1 MAFTYVPYQKLPRYN
16 PVPDIVEGVKDYLRY
31 NYEQKKLERE
41 KSNAAVRSIMNQ
53 IDIPDMVSKEHQK
66 QTNQKIQGLYDY
78 ATAISMNKKGWSV
91 GSFTQD
97 EILDIQN
104 RAQAIQIELNA
115 FKKQGEMFK
124 QMQEQFNRAPQGTF
138 DSDVFY
144 KGVDVFMGTGML
156 PEKLLV
162 RSKTDI
168 GEWLFNTDQKAK
180 KLGETE
186 RTVKGGQQ
194 TWNDIYADDRL
205 RNMLY
210 AGQVQD
216 EGFRRGLVSDMLS
229 TMSPEDVAKMV
240 KENKKLDNTKKA
252 ELLEAYQY
260 GDVSEFELNP
270 TMQANAVLWGDKN
283 IKPMILRD
291 RPQYEPAKAMTQA
304 EQDRVPY
311 EISGDVIKIK
321 KPATIIKDG
330 QEMEIDRIKDGKA
343 YGYTTPEVGGVKQ
356 STQQIAVPIA
366 DIYDDLVLRV
376 PELKNVVKKPE
387 GSQQLQTQ
395 PPVTNPQGGIFDQ
408 LGEDII
414 TKQEQAM
421 IDQFMKDNPG
431 VTREEAIAEYRKYKR
446 QR

>member
-330 QEMEIDRIKDGKA
+330 KEMEIDRIKDGKA
-343 YGYTTPEVGGVKQ
+343 HGFVVETDPEDSDKTIKRSFDIPVGN
-356 STQQIAVPIA
+356 
-366 DIYDDLVLRV
+366 IYDDLMLRV
-376 PELKNVVKKPE
+376 PELKSVVPKTEPQQIEKPSIWGE
-387 GSQQLQTQ
+387 GLPKTGPNAVYDIGGQEYTRKQLTELGYSDKQIDEALK
-395 PPVTNPQGGIFDQ
+395 QGKI
-408 LGEDII
+408 
-414 TKQEQAM
+414 KA
-421 IDQFMKDNPG
+421 K
-431 VTREEAIAEYRKYKR
+431 
-446 QR
+446 